1 LEEIMETGAQRL
13 IRTLEEMGI
22 GTVFGIPGGAAL
34 PLYDA
39 LYNSSLRHVLA
50 RHEQGAA
57 FMAQG
62 MARVTGRSAVCL
74 ATSGPGA
81 TNLLTALADAERDSV
96 PLVAIT
102 AQVERARIGT
112 RAFQEVDIVSMAR
125 ACLKDAWQ
133 AESAD
138 ELGELLQRALA
149 CAASPCPG
157 PVLLDIPKDLLLAP
171 CRSAFAGVDVRNC
184 PEQTPTDPDAMA
196 AARSLLHR
204 SCRPIVV
211 AGAGAATPQGAR
223 ALARLAEAGIP
234 STFTLRGLG
243 GLPSKHPMNLGMFG
257 MHGHPVANLALGRAD
272 LLIVAGARLDERAV
286 SDPESFGARARILRI
301 ERDQETA
308 DAFRGDCRL
317 VGDAAELLE
326 QLASGLEGAERYEW
340 KGEIEA
346 LSREFPLPLREG
358 HGIVVAVAAAVGDD
372 ALFATDVGQHQMWTA
387 QSLPLSRPGQFLTS
401 GGFGTMG
408 FGLPAAIG
416 ASLAAPLRKVVCFSG
431 DGSLLMNLQ
440 ELASL
445 AELGLPVKICLFDN
459 GGLGLVRQQ
468 QDLFLG
474 RRRSG
479 CDYEGTIDFSAIA
492 MGFGIPAL
500 SLEAGEWWE
509 SSSWQ
514 ALLKADGPA
523 LVSFRMSPEDTVS
536 PHVPGGRALS
546 EMLWPEVDS
555 WTRGCCEEMI

>member
-1 LEEIMETGAQRL
+1 METGAQRL

-22 GTVFGIPGGAAL
+22 ATVFGIPGGAIL

-39 LYNSSLRHVLA
+39 LYSSSLRHVLA

-62 MARVTGRSAVCL
+62 MARVTGRPAVCL

-102 AQVERARIGT
+102 AQVERALIGC

-133 AESAD
+133 AESVD
-138 ELGELLQRALA
+138 ELGELLQRAFA
-149 CAASPCPG
+149 RAASPRPG

-171 CRSAFAGVDVRNC
+171 CRSAFAGLKVRNC
-184 PEQTPTDPDAMA
+184 LEETLPDPDAMA
-196 AARSLLHR
+196 TARSLLR
-204 SCRPIVV
+204 KSRRPIVV
-211 AGAGAATPQGAR
+211 AGAGVATPRGAR

-243 GLPSKHPMNLGMFG
+243 GLPAGHLMNLGMLG
-257 MHGHPVANLALGRAD
+257 MHGHPAANLALGRAD

-286 SDPESFGARARILRI
+286 SDPESFGARAKMVRI
-301 ERDQETA
+301 ERDRETA
-308 DAFRGDCRL
+308 KAFRGDCRL
-317 VGDAAELLE
+317 VGDAAEILE
-326 QLASGLEGAERYEW
+326 ALASDLCEAERLDWTE
-340 KGEIEA
+340 EIEA
-346 LSREFPLPLREG
+346 LCREFPLPLREG
-358 HGIVVAVAAAVGDD
+358 HGIISAAAAAAGDN
-372 ALFATDVGQHQMWTA
+372 ALFATDVGQHQMWAA

-408 FGLPAAIG
+408 FGLPVAIG
-416 ASLAAPLRKVVCFSG
+416 ASLAAPGRKVVCFSG

-468 QDLFLG
+468 QDLFLDG
-474 RRRSG
+474 RRSG
-479 CDYEGTIDFSAIA
+479 CDYGGTTDFAAIA
-492 MGFGIPAL
+492 MGFGIPSL

-514 ALLKADGPA
+514 ALLETDGPA
-523 LVSFRMSPEDTVS
+523 LISFKMSPEDTVS

-546 EMLWPEVDS
+546 EMLWPEKVSDALM
-555 WTRGCCEEMI
+555 TRRVAVVA